1 MGAHVHRRLLLDGIE
16 PLAAALREEA
26 ASGTPLVLCTG
37 GTGFGPRDLAPE
49 ALATIPARPVPGL
62 AELFRS
68 ASSAHTPLAWLS
80 RNACALVG
88 DGTLVLLLPGSPKA
102 VTQGMDILGP
112 LLPHALAMMR
122 GLPHA

>member
-1 MGAHVHRRLLLDGIE
+1 M
-16 PLAAALREEA
+16 
-26 ASGTPLVLCTG
+26 
-37 GTGFGPRDLAPE
+37 
-49 ALATIPARPVPGL
+49 PGL

-80 RNACALVG
+80 RNTCALVG

-102 VTQGMDILGP
+102 VAQGMDILGP